1 MMWAFLLFLNQLFF
15 RFVLIILLF
24 YIMKKSLSL
33 FLVLP
38 LVGCVQM
45 LSPVVMPVAPNTY
58 LLQTQGNAFASADS
72 MQAKLYKKADEVCK
86 GKGFENLSEKSGVS
100 YGDVYTGKS
109 VVKDVSI
116 STTLLEIKC
125 NE

>member
-1 MMWAFLLFLNQLFF
+1 
-15 RFVLIILLF
+15 
-24 YIMKKSLSL
+24 MKKSLSL

-38 LVGCVQM
+38 LAGCVQM
-45 LSPVVMPVAPNTY
+45 LSPVVMPVAPHTY

-100 YGDVYTGKS
+100 EGDVYTGKS